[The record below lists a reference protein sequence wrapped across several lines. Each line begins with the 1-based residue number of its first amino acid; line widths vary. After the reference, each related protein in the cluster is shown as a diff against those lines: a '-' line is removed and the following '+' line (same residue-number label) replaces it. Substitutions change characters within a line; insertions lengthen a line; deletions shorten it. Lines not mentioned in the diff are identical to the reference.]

1 MSDCPS
7 PLQHRLQVTFQS
19 ENEEAYAALERLIGC
34 ARRTG
39 VALMSLRV
47 TKHGENCHGYL
58 RVGAEHRDPIDL
70 LSNRLAMLIGLDE
83 LMCCH
88 EPIHAGSSHKAASK
102 KKKPVRVIVSHA
114 ELKMRVALF
123 GYQTAAQFAAARSV
137 RPLLH
142 PTRAR

>member
-1 MSDCPS
+1 MNNDLSHLPCPFRPLPSASARMQPSCAKDHISMSDCPS

-39 VALMSLRV
+39 VALMSFRV
-47 TKHGENCHGYL
+47 TRHGENCHGYL

-102 KKKPVRVIVSHA
+102 K
-114 ELKMRVALF
+114 
-123 GYQTAAQFAAARSV
+123 RSPCP
-137 RPLLH
+137 RDRF
-142 PTRAR
+142 TC